1 MMRKTSSIGQNHWER
16 RARGLSQ
23 ELDRMLWERM
33 LKNLPGPRPVKL
45 PSAVPSTVGT

>member
-16 RARGLSQ
+16 RARGLSH

-33 LKNLPGPRPVKL
+33 LKNLPVPTPAKIPAAASS
-45 PSAVPSTVGT
+45 PSGT